1 MIRLSNRQL
10 KEADRQVGLMLVLDW
25 PEGLARPAMRPD
37 TERAPTPAQHAA
49 ATRIIGATA
58 AAHGLTHIATRVAML
73 ERPALRPRPGAI
85 EPHLLAHVVSARWL
99 SVALPA
105 DRRAYRAWPA
115 DEHSAAAKTK
125 SPDA

>member
-25 PEGLARPAMRPD
+25 PDGLARPTMRLD
-37 TERAPTPAQHAA
+37 AERAATSAQHAA

-58 AAHGLTHIATRVAML
+58 AAHGLSHIATRVAML

-85 EPHLLAHVVSARWL
+85 EPHLLGHVVSARWL

-115 DEHSAAAKTK
+115 DEHG
-125 SPDA
+125 